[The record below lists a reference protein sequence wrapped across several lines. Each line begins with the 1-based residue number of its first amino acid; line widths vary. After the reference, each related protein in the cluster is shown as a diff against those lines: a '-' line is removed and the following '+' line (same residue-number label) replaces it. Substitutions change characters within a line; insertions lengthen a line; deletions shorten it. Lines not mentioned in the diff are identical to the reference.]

1 MKDAAKHDDL
11 INLNNVL
18 LIITYK
24 KKQLLRQF
32 VVFFVHIKN
41 HMENK

>member
-24 KKQLLRQF
+24 KKQLLRWF